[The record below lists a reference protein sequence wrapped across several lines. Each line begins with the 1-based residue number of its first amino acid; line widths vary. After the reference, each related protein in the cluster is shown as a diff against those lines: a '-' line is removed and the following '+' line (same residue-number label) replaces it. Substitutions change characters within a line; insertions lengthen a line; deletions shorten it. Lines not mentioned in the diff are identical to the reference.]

1 MVAECRSAHS
11 AFGVA
16 VRDITQSH
24 SLLNCLALAVTPRSH
39 RLFSGLQPTVCAQN
53 NSATRAV
60 NIGTHLEFQL
70 RAPTVGVTRSLGC
83 RAPRV
88 RNCTMRAQYNCASPT
103 SRVLMGDPRKVS
115 TSSSKFTVRT
125 QCFVSD
131 VVASRRMR
139 TKRHAECE
147 RSVTPNANEASR
159 RMRTKRH
166 AECERSV
173 TPARHALPRSGSEWD
188 AEG

>member
-139 TKRHAECE
+139 TKRHAGTTC
-147 RSVTPNANEASR
+147 
-159 RMRTKRH
+159 
-166 AECERSV
+166 
-173 TPARHALPRSGSEWD
+173 TPAQRIGMGRRRLSRDGAGLVTINQVAPRR
-188 AEG
+188 ATAPTATAIV